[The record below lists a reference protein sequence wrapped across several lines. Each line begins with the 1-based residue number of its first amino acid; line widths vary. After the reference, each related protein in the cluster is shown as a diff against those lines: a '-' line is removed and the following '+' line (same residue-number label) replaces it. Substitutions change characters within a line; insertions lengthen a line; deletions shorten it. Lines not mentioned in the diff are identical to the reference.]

1 MNIIDKISLKRYK
14 GKLGKAIFSK
24 KSINK
29 LSMYLEK
36 AESEFSMEEK
46 VIIIQHLSKNKIIE
60 YINNDEIKLDSKS
73 RKIILNRLKN
83 IEKLE
88 QVRLTEIERNTVIN
102 NMNLEE
108 MTSYL
113 EKLDR
118 KDQVEV
124 LKSAGNNNVSI
135 EILEN
140 GLFELSE
147 DERKNI
153 IDTINP
159 ELKEKYIKENSNE
172 IYFCIELMKSLTDN
186 IKIDL
191 IKNTELDNMS
201 NTQKTEII
209 GTMETLKQIQALRS
223 IELKPEFRG
232 EILKKL
238 PEETIL
244 KYILEEKDFSAALNV
259 LQCISDESKL
269 KIFRENCSKIVKDK
283 VIMSLSPKYEDKKVE
298 YILGNP
304 PIELK
309 KENIEKIQQKQIKV
323 IASLS
328 SKYNQYRMDSLDA
341 LIQYK
346 DKCPQYLKHN
356 LNQNI
361 AELALGILKHGKDSS
376 GIDKVK
382 QVLDVTEMS
391 EAFHRILK
399 EVEPVSEGDVESNV
413 NKESVRQMIDILY
426 PAESKIRYEM
436 YKEIE
441 EKYKDAYKSIDIEF
455 LTEENKKLFGEKV
468 FDISKYYE
476 LQKNICSLETS
487 EKKVLTQLYPL
498 IENNNKWKKYLVS
511 FLTSLQNEKY
521 TKLFFKLSEDG
532 KIKYDHNKI
541 LKILISD
548 PQNMFGIEEV
558 EDIEN
563 FEQIRKNIID
573 KLIKR
578 RRRGRT
584 SRIF

>member
-1 MNIIDKISLKRYK
+1 MNIIDKINLKRYK
-14 GKLGKAIFSK
+14 NKLGKVKFSRK
-24 KSINK
+24 LLDK

-46 VIIIQHLSKNKIIE
+46 TMIIKHLPKNKIIE
-60 YINNDEIKLDSKS
+60 YINNDEIELDSKS
-73 RKIILNRLKN
+73 REIILNELKN
-83 IEKLE
+83 IEKIE
-88 QVRLTEIERNTVIN
+88 QAKLTEIERSTVIN

-113 EKLDR
+113 ETLDR

-124 LKSAGNNNVSI
+124 LKIASNNNVSI

-140 GLFELSE
+140 RLFELSE

-153 IDTINP
+153 IDAINP
-159 ELKEKYIKENSNE
+159 ELREKYIKENANE
-172 IYFCIELMKSLTDN
+172 IYFCIELMKSLPDN

-201 NTQKTEII
+201 NIQKTEII
-209 GTMETLKQIQALRS
+209 GTMETSEQIQALRR

-238 PEETIL
+238 PEETIV
-244 KYILEEKDFSAALNV
+244 KYILEEKDFSAVHYV
-259 LQCISDESKL
+259 LPCISDESKL
-269 KIFRENCSKIVKDK
+269 KISEEINSGNFFKDDI
-283 VIMSLSPKYEDKKVE
+283 IMSLSSKYEDKKIE
-298 YILGNP
+298 YTLGNP

-341 LIQYK
+341 LIQYR
-346 DKCPQYLKHN
+346 DKCPQYLKHDI
-356 LNQNI
+356 NQNI
-361 AELALGILKHGKDSS
+361 AELAWGILKYGKDSS
-376 GIDKVK
+376 GIEKVK
-382 QVLDVTEMS
+382 QSLDFTEMS
-391 EAFHRILK
+391 EAFNQILK
-399 EVEPVSEGDVESNV
+399 KIEPIHDDVDSNV
-413 NKESVRQMIDILY
+413 NKESVKQIIDILY
-426 PAESKIRYEM
+426 PTESEEKYEL

-455 LTEENKKLFGEKV
+455 LTKENKKLFGDKIY
-468 FDISKYYE
+468 DILKYYE
-476 LQKNICSLETS
+476 LQKNICSLGNSGKT
-487 EKKVLTQLYPL
+487 VLAQLYPL
-498 IENNNKWKKYLVS
+498 IANNNKWKEYLFS
-511 FLTSLQNEKY
+511 ILPALQNEKY
-521 TKLFFKLSEDG
+521 TKLFCELSKDE
-532 KIKYDHNKI
+532 KINYDYNKI

-548 PQNMFGIEEV
+548 PQNIFEIEKV

-578 RRRGRT
+578 RR
-584 SRIF
+584 